1 MGSQRQATQLQGN
14 PPLHIMDINL
24 DFLRPVYELV
34 QNEEVQKKLDE
45 TARLYWS
52 PDVDSNTVTVN
63 LIPSLIVL
71 IIAALVAL
79 PLLGVP
85 IFSLLG
91 DSLKGV
97 GVGGGGYGAPSS
109 GYGAP
114 STDYGAPSSGYG
126 APSHGHGRS
135 DIAYYEQSIAD
146 LQQQVASLQG
156 SAYYSSSVGE
166 GAQDING
173 VGYSS

>member
-24 DFLRPVYELV
+24 DFLKPLYELV

-52 PDVDSNTVTVN
+52 PDVDDNTVTVN

-71 IIAALVAL
+71 IIAAVVAL

-109 GYGAP
+109 
-114 STDYGAPSSGYG
+114 DYGAPSSGYG
-126 APSHGHGRS
+126 APSHGRS

-156 SAYYSSSVGE
+156 STYYNSPVGE

>member
-1 MGSQRQATQLQGN
+1 MGSQRQATQPQGN
-14 PPLHIMDINL
+14 PPLRIMDINL
-24 DFLRPVYELV
+24 DFLKPLYELV
-34 QNEEVQKKLDE
+34 QNEEVQRKMEE

-63 LIPSLIVL
+63 LIPSVIAL
-71 IIAALVAL
+71 IIAALIAL

-114 STDYGAPSSGYG
+114 STDYGAPS
-126 APSHGHGRS
+126 HGHGRS
-135 DIAYYEQSIAD
+135 DIAFYEQSIAD
-146 LQQQVASLQG
+146 LQQQVANLQG
-156 SAYYSSSVGE
+156 SAYYPASE
-166 GAQDING
+166 GAQDTNG
-173 VGYSS
+173 IGYSS

>member
-1 MGSQRQATQLQGN
+1 MGSQRQATQLPGN
-14 PPLHIMDINL
+14 PALPIMDINL
-24 DFLRPVYELV
+24 DFLKPVYELV

-45 TARLYWS
+45 TARPYWS

-63 LIPSLIVL
+63 LIPSISVL

-97 GVGGGGYGAPSS
+97 GVGGGGG
-109 GYGAP
+109 
-114 STDYGAPSSGYG
+114 YGAPSSGYG

-135 DIAYYEQSIAD
+135 DIAFYEQSIAD
-146 LQQQVASLQG
+146 LQQQVANLQG
-156 SAYYSSSVGE
+156 STYYSSPVGDA
-166 GAQDING
+166 AQDING

>member
-14 PPLHIMDINL
+14 PSPYTMDINL
-24 DFLRPVYELV
+24 DFLKPVYELV

-63 LIPSLIVL
+63 LIPSIIVL

-97 GVGGGGYGAPSS
+97 GVGGGGG
-109 GYGAP
+109 
-114 STDYGAPSSGYG
+114 DGAPSSGYG

-135 DIAYYEQSIAD
+135 DIAFSEQSIAD
-146 LQQQVASLQG
+146 LQQQVANLQG
-156 SAYYSSSVGE
+156 STYYSSPVGDA
-166 GAQDING
+166 AQDING
-173 VGYSS
+173 VGCSS

>member
-1 MGSQRQATQLQGN
+1 MGSQRQATQQLGN
-14 PPLHIMDINL
+14 PSPYVMDINL
-24 DFLRPVYELV
+24 DFLKPVYELV

-63 LIPSLIVL
+63 LIPSIIVL

-97 GVGGGGYGAPSS
+97 GGGGGYGAPSS

-135 DIAYYEQSIAD
+135 DIAFYEQSIAD
-146 LQQQVASLQG
+146 LQQQVANLQG
-156 SAYYSSSVGE
+156 STYYSSPVGDA
-166 GAQDING
+166 AQDING
-173 VGYSS
+173 VGYS

>member
-1 MGSQRQATQLQGN
+1 MGSQRQATQQLGN
-14 PPLHIMDINL
+14 PSPCVMDINL
-24 DFLRPVYELV
+24 DFIKPVYELV

-52 PDVDSNTVTVN
+52 PDVDDNTVTVN

-71 IIAALVAL
+71 IIAAVVAL

-109 GYGAP
+109 
-114 STDYGAPSSGYG
+114 DYGAPSSGYG
-126 APSHGHGRS
+126 APSHGRS

-156 SAYYSSSVGE
+156 STYYNSPVGD

>member
-1 MGSQRQATQLQGN
+1 MGSQRQATQLPGN
-14 PPLHIMDINL
+14 PALPIMDINL
-24 DFLRPVYELV
+24 DFLKPVYELV
-34 QNEEVQKKLDE
+34 QNEEVQKKLEE

-52 PDVDSNTVTVN
+52 PDVDSNAVTVN
-63 LIPSLIVL
+63 LIPSVIAL
-71 IIAALVAL
+71 IIAALIAL

-109 GYGAP
+109 
-114 STDYGAPSSGYG
+114 DYGAPSSGYG
-126 APSHGHGRS
+126 APSHGRS

-156 SAYYSSSVGE
+156 STYYNSPVGD

>member
-14 PPLHIMDINL
+14 PSPHIMDINL
-24 DFLRPVYELV
+24 DFLKPVYELV

-63 LIPSLIVL
+63 LIPSVIVL

-79 PLLGVP
+79 PLLGV
-85 IFSLLG
+85 
-91 DSLKGV
+91 SLKGV

-114 STDYGAPSSGYG
+114 STDY
-126 APSHGHGRS
+126 
-135 DIAYYEQSIAD
+135 
-146 LQQQVASLQG
+146 
-156 SAYYSSSVGE
+156 
-166 GAQDING
+166 
-173 VGYSS
+173 

>member
-1 MGSQRQATQLQGN
+1 M
-14 PPLHIMDINL
+14 
-24 DFLRPVYELV
+24 
-34 QNEEVQKKLDE
+34 
-45 TARLYWS
+45 
-52 PDVDSNTVTVN
+52 TVN
-63 LIPSLIVL
+63 MIPSLIVL

-156 SAYYSSSVGE
+156 STYYNSPVGE

>member
-1 MGSQRQATQLQGN
+1 MGSQRQTTQLQGN
-14 PPLHIMDINL
+14 PSPYIMDINL
-24 DFLRPVYELV
+24 DFLKPVYELV

-52 PDVDSNTVTVN
+52 PDVNDNTVTVN
-63 LIPSLIVL
+63 LIPSIIVL

-85 IFSLLG
+85 IFSLLSDG
-91 DSLKGV
+91 LKGA

-114 STDYGAPSSGYG
+114 S
-126 APSHGHGRS
+126 HGRS
-135 DIAYYEQSIAD
+135 DIAYYEQSIVD

-156 SAYYSSSVGE
+156 STYYNSPAGD

>member
-1 MGSQRQATQLQGN
+1 MGSQRQATQLPGN
-14 PPLHIMDINL
+14 PALPIMDLNL
-24 DFLRPVYELV
+24 DFLKPVYELV

-114 STDYGAPSSGYG
+114 S
-126 APSHGHGRS
+126 HGHGRS

-156 SAYYSSSVGE
+156 SAYYSSPVGD

>member
-1 MGSQRQATQLQGN
+1 MGSQRQATQLPGN
-14 PPLHIMDINL
+14 PALPIMDINL
-24 DFLRPVYELV
+24 DFLKPLYELV

-45 TARLYWS
+45 TAGLYWS
-52 PDVDSNTVTVN
+52 PDVDDNTVTVN

-85 IFSLLG
+85 IFGLLG

-97 GVGGGGYGAPSS
+97 GAGGGGYGAPSS
-109 GYGAP
+109 
-114 STDYGAPSSGYG
+114 DYGAPSSGYG
-126 APSHGHGRS
+126 APSHGRS
-135 DIAYYEQSIAD
+135 DIAYYEQSIAG

-156 SAYYSSSVGE
+156 STYYNSPVGE

>member
-1 MGSQRQATQLQGN
+1 MSQRQATQLPGN
-14 PPLHIMDINL
+14 PALPIMDINL
-24 DFLRPVYELV
+24 DFLKPLYELV

-45 TARLYWS
+45 TARIYWS
-52 PDVDSNTVTVN
+52 PDVDDNTVTVN

-85 IFSLLG
+85 IFSLLS

-135 DIAYYEQSIAD
+135 DIAFYEQSIAD
-146 LQQQVASLQG
+146 LQQQVANLQG
-156 SAYYSSSVGE
+156 STYYSSPVGDA
-166 GAQDING
+166 AQDING

>member
-1 MGSQRQATQLQGN
+1 MGSQRQATQLPGN
-14 PPLHIMDINL
+14 PALPIMDINL
-24 DFLRPVYELV
+24 DFLKPLYELV

-45 TARLYWS
+45 TARLYWA

-71 IIAALVAL
+71 IIAAVVAL

-109 GYGAP
+109 
-114 STDYGAPSSGYG
+114 DYGAPSSGYG
-126 APSHGHGRS
+126 APSHGRS

-156 SAYYSSSVGE
+156 SPYYNSPVGE

>member
-1 MGSQRQATQLQGN
+1 MGSQRQATQQLGN
-14 PPLHIMDINL
+14 PSPYVMDINL
-24 DFLRPVYELV
+24 DFLKPLYELV

-45 TARLYWS
+45 TARIYWS
-52 PDVDSNTVTVN
+52 PDVDDNTVTVN

-85 IFSLLG
+85 IFSLLS

-114 STDYGAPSSGYG
+114 
-126 APSHGHGRS
+126 HGRS

-156 SAYYSSSVGE
+156 STYYSSPVGE

>member
-1 MGSQRQATQLQGN
+1 M
-14 PPLHIMDINL
+14 
-24 DFLRPVYELV
+24 
-34 QNEEVQKKLDE
+34 
-45 TARLYWS
+45 
-52 PDVDSNTVTVN
+52 TVN

-156 SAYYSSSVGE
+156 SAYYSSPVGD

>member
-14 PPLHIMDINL
+14 PSPYTMDINL
-24 DFLRPVYELV
+24 DFLKPVYELV

-63 LIPSLIVL
+63 LIPS
-71 IIAALVAL
+71 ALVAL

-97 GVGGGGYGAPSS
+97 GVGGGGGYGAPSS

-135 DIAYYEQSIAD
+135 DIAFYEQSIAD
-146 LQQQVASLQG
+146 LQQQVANLQG
-156 SAYYSSSVGE
+156 STYYSSPVGDA
-166 GAQDING
+166 AQDING

>member
-1 MGSQRQATQLQGN
+1 MG
-14 PPLHIMDINL
+14 DINL
-24 DFLRPVYELV
+24 DFLKPVYELV

-52 PDVDSNTVTVN
+52 PDVDDNTVTVN

-85 IFSLLG
+85 IFGLLG

-114 STDYGAPSSGYG
+114 S
-126 APSHGHGRS
+126 HGRS

-156 SAYYSSSVGE
+156 STYYNSPAGD

>member
-1 MGSQRQATQLQGN
+1 MGSQRQATQPQGN
-14 PPLHIMDINL
+14 PPLRIMDINL
-24 DFLRPVYELV
+24 DFLKPLYELV
-34 QNEEVQKKLDE
+34 QNEEVQRKME
-45 TARLYWS
+45 EPARLYWS
-52 PDVDSNTVTVN
+52 PDVDSNTVTVT
-63 LIPSLIVL
+63 LIPSVIAL
-71 IIAALVAL
+71 IIAALIAL

-114 STDYGAPSSGYG
+114 STGYG

-135 DIAYYEQSIAD
+135 DIAFYEQSIAD
-146 LQQQVASLQG
+146 LQQQVADL
-156 SAYYSSSVGE
+156 
-166 GAQDING
+166 
-173 VGYSS
+173 

>member
-1 MGSQRQATQLQGN
+1 MGSQRQATQQLGN
-14 PPLHIMDINL
+14 PSPYVMDINL
-24 DFLRPVYELV
+24 DFLKSLYELV

-63 LIPSLIVL
+63 LIPSVIVL

-97 GVGGGGYGAPSS
+97 GVGGGGGYGAPSS
-109 GYGAP
+109 
-114 STDYGAPSSGYG
+114 DYGAPSSGYG

-135 DIAYYEQSIAD
+135 DIASYEQSIAD
-146 LQQQVASLQG
+146 LQQQVANLQG
-156 SAYYSSSVGE
+156 SAYYPASE
-166 GAQDING
+166 GAQDTNG
-173 VGYSS
+173 IGYSS

>member
-1 MGSQRQATQLQGN
+1 MGSQRQATQPQGS
-14 PPLHIMDINL
+14 PPLRIMDINV
-24 DFLRPVYELV
+24 DFLKPLYELV
-34 QNEEVQKKLDE
+34 QNEEVQRKMEE

-52 PDVDSNTVTVN
+52 PDVDDNTVTVN
-63 LIPSLIVL
+63 LIPSVIAL
-71 IIAALVAL
+71 IIAALIAL

-114 STDYGAPSSGYG
+114 STGYG

-135 DIAYYEQSIAD
+135 DIAFYEQSIAD
-146 LQQQVASLQG
+146 LQQQVANLQG
-156 SAYYSSSVGE
+156 SPYYSSPVGD
-166 GAQDING
+166 A
-173 VGYSS
+173 

>member
-14 PPLHIMDINL
+14 PSPHIMDINL
-24 DFLRPVYELV
+24 DFLKPVYELV

-63 LIPSLIVL
+63 LIPSIIVL

-114 STDYGAPSSGYG
+114 S
-126 APSHGHGRS
+126 HGRS

-156 SAYYSSSVGE
+156 STYYNSPVGD
-166 GAQDING
+166 GAQDTNG

>member
-126 APSHGHGRS
+126 RS

-156 SAYYSSSVGE
+156 STYYPASE
-166 GAQDING
+166 GAQDANG
-173 VGYSS
+173 IGYSS

>member
-14 PPLHIMDINL
+14 PSPYTMDINL
-24 DFLRPVYELV
+24 DFLKPVYELV
-34 QNEEVQKKLDE
+34 QNEEGQKKLDE

-52 PDVDSNTVTVN
+52 PDVNDNTVTVN

-85 IFSLLG
+85 IFSLLSDG
-91 DSLKGV
+91 LKGA

-114 STDYGAPSSGYG
+114 SSDYGAPS
-126 APSHGHGRS
+126 HGRS

-156 SAYYSSSVGE
+156 STYYNSPAGD

>member
-14 PPLHIMDINL
+14 PSPYIMDINL
-24 DFLRPVYELV
+24 DFLKPVYELV
-34 QNEEVQKKLDE
+34 QNEEEQKKLDE

-52 PDVDSNTVTVN
+52 PDVNDNTVTVN

-85 IFSLLG
+85 IFSLLSDG
-91 DSLKGV
+91 LKGA
-97 GVGGGGYGAPSS
+97 GVGGGGYGAPS
-109 GYGAP
+109 
-114 STDYGAPSSGYG
+114 
-126 APSHGHGRS
+126 HGRS

-156 SAYYSSSVGE
+156 STYYNSPAGD

>member
-1 MGSQRQATQLQGN
+1 MGSQRQATQPQGN
-14 PPLHIMDINL
+14 PPLCIMDTNL
-24 DFLRPVYELV
+24 DFLMPLYELV
-34 QNEEVQKKLDE
+34 QNEEVQRKMEE

-52 PDVDSNTVTVN
+52 PDVDDNTVTVN
-63 LIPSLIVL
+63 LIPSVIAL
-71 IIAALVAL
+71 IIAALIAL

-97 GVGGGGYGAPSS
+97 GGGGDGAPSS

-135 DIAYYEQSIAD
+135 DIAFYEQSIAD
-146 LQQQVASLQG
+146 LQQQVANLQG
-156 SAYYSSSVGE
+156 STYYPASE
-166 GAQDING
+166 GAQDTNG
-173 VGYSS
+173 IGYSS

>member
-1 MGSQRQATQLQGN
+1 MGSQRQATQPQGN
-14 PPLHIMDINL
+14 PPLRIMDINL
-24 DFLRPVYELV
+24 DFLKPLYELV
-34 QNEEVQKKLDE
+34 QNEEVQRKMEE

-52 PDVDSNTVTVN
+52 PDVDDNTVTVN
-63 LIPSLIVL
+63 LIPSVIALIV
-71 IIAALVAL
+71 AALIAL

-97 GVGGGGYGAPSS
+97 GVGGGSYGAPSS
-109 GYGAP
+109 G
-114 STDYGAPSSGYG
+114 YGAPSSGYG

-135 DIAYYEQSIAD
+135 DIAFYEQSIAD
-146 LQQQVASLQG
+146 LQQQVANLQG
-156 SAYYSSSVGE
+156 STYYSSPVGDA
-166 GAQDING
+166 AQDING

>member
-14 PPLHIMDINL
+14 PSPYIMDINL
-24 DFLRPVYELV
+24 DFLKPLYELV

-126 APSHGHGRS
+126 RS
-135 DIAYYEQSIAD
+135 DIAFYEQSIAD
-146 LQQQVASLQG
+146 LQQQVANLQG
-156 SAYYSSSVGE
+156 STYYPASE
-166 GAQDING
+166 GAQDTNG
-173 VGYSS
+173 ISYSS

>member
-1 MGSQRQATQLQGN
+1 MG
-14 PPLHIMDINL
+14 DINL
-24 DFLRPVYELV
+24 DFLKPLYELV
-34 QNEEVQKKLDE
+34 QNEEVQRKMEE

-52 PDVDSNTVTVN
+52 PDVDDDTVTVN

-71 IIAALVAL
+71 IIAAVVAL

-114 STDYGAPSSGYG
+114 S
-126 APSHGHGRS
+126 HGRS
-135 DIAYYEQSIAD
+135 DIAYYEQSIAG
-146 LQQQVASLQG
+146 LQQQVASL
-156 SAYYSSSVGE
+156 
-166 GAQDING
+166 
-173 VGYSS
+173 

>member
-1 MGSQRQATQLQGN
+1 MGSQRQATQLPGN
-14 PPLHIMDINL
+14 PALPIMDINL
-24 DFLRPVYELV
+24 DFLKPVYELV

-52 PDVDSNTVTVN
+52 PDVNDNTVTVN

-71 IIAALVAL
+71 IIAAVVAL

-114 STDYGAPSSGYG
+114 SSGYG
-126 APSHGHGRS
+126 APSHGRS

-156 SAYYSSSVGE
+156 STYYNSPVGD
-166 GAQDING
+166 GAQDTNG

>member
-1 MGSQRQATQLQGN
+1 MGSQRQTTQLQGN
-14 PPLHIMDINL
+14 PSPYIMDINL
-24 DFLRPVYELV
+24 DFLKPVYELV

-45 TARLYWS
+45 SARLYWS
-52 PDVDSNTVTVN
+52 PDVNDNTVTVN
-63 LIPSLIVL
+63 LIPSIIVL
-71 IIAALVAL
+71 IIAAL

-85 IFSLLG
+85 IFSLLSDG
-91 DSLKGV
+91 LKGA
-97 GVGGGGYGAPSS
+97 GVRGGGYGAPSS

-114 STDYGAPSSGYG
+114 SSDYGAPSSGYG
-126 APSHGHGRS
+126 APSHGRS
-135 DIAYYEQSIAD
+135 DIADLQQQVAD

-156 SAYYSSSVGE
+156 STYYNSPAGD

>member
-1 MGSQRQATQLQGN
+1 M
-14 PPLHIMDINL
+14 
-24 DFLRPVYELV
+24 
-34 QNEEVQKKLDE
+34 
-45 TARLYWS
+45 
-52 PDVDSNTVTVN
+52 N
-63 LIPSLIVL
+63 LIPSIIVL

-97 GVGGGGYGAPSS
+97 GVGGGGGYGAPSS

-114 STDYGAPSSGYG
+114 SSDYGAPSSGYG
-126 APSHGHGRS
+126 APSHGRS

-156 SAYYSSSVGE
+156 STYYNSPVGE